1 MLIKKGFSYKVKLFA
16 YLSLLTVIILIVVNS
31 WYFFYLRQTLSKQS
45 AEASRNTVIQLKN
58 ATEIM
63 LKDANRSLMQLALD
77 PRVANFMVWNVN
89 DSEKDI
95 VDIIDFLRSA
105 HSSVAYNNYFSSCH
119 IMYMSSGISVNV
131 LTGRIQNMND
141 KETFK
146 YGSYIMDDFEL
157 LTKAREL
164 FQQQN
169 PKKDFKIYNID
180 TSGKKNIITVIKPIN
195 SASPNPEAVLVLTI
209 DASYFSDILNYTKI
223 NENAHVFILDKDG
236 KAVSNIENQFSSF
249 VGKQYAE
256 NVMDQMVRES
266 GSFTTEI
273 ENENCLVSFVQSEEY
288 GWKYIYT
295 IPTKEIYKNIKVS
308 VIYVSA
314 VSLICMFLGIGF
326 SYLLARKLYNPINK
340 LVNTVKGNSGDGVEK
355 IRIRNDIDY
364 IGENIQLLMDK
375 NKNFEELF
383 EENFTLLKNTLL
395 NNLLKSTV
403 VIDEQVWEKLMF
415 YKCNLLKEARYY
427 VCVMGIDD
435 FESFS
440 HDYSERQIGMLQIYQ
455 TGIIYEVCN
464 ESSNFVVEV
473 VRLNNYEL
481 GLIVSASPEAGDE
494 TETKERLEALIE
506 KLQQRIVENARY
518 TVTIGVG
525 SECGSIDNLMLSY
538 NEAMS
543 AYGYKVIKGTN
554 GIIHI
559 NDIPKVQEWYYV
571 HPVDIEK
578 RIFKFMKAGDR
589 EEVFKALDSYFEYA
603 KKNISDYTVIRYT
616 HFHLL
621 DATLKC
627 CLDMAINI
635 NDVFP
640 EKTNLFNEILAQKS
654 LAAMNVWLKNLFQT
668 ILDYIC
674 TKKNNKTEDIIK
686 RALDFINENYNSA
699 DMSLESVSES
709 MDFSVSYLAKLFKDS
724 TGRSIKEYIT
734 ERRIMEAKLLLE
746 TSTLKVKEIGEQ
758 VGYPNTQSFINIFKK
773 YEGLTPGEYHDQKFK
788 KL

>member
-1 MLIKKGFSYKVKLFA
+1 MLIVADTF
-16 YLSLLTVIILIVVNS
+16 
-31 WYFFYLRQTLSKQS
+31 YFIYMERTLKEQT
-45 AEASRNTVIQLKN
+45 AEASRNTVVQLKN

-63 LKDANRSLMQLALD
+63 LRDANRSLMQLALD
-77 PRVANFMVWNVN
+77 PRVANFMTWNLH
-89 DSEKDI
+89 DDEKDI
-95 VDIIDFLRSA
+95 VDIIDFLRST
-105 HSSVAYNNYFSSCH
+105 HSAVAYNNYFSSCH
-119 IMYMSSGISVNV
+119 IIYTGSGVTVNV
-131 LTGRIQNMND
+131 FTGRIQNMND

-146 YGSYIMDDFEL
+146 YGNAYLTDDMEL
-157 LTKAREL
+157 LQGAKENFL
-164 FQQQN
+164 EQN
-169 PKKDFKIYNID
+169 PKRDFKIYNLD
-180 TSGKKNIITVIKPIN
+180 TSGKKNIIAVVKPIN
-195 SASPNPEAVLVLTI
+195 SSLLNPEALLVLTI
-209 DASYFSDILNYTKI
+209 DASYFSDVLNYTKI
-223 NENAHVFILDKDG
+223 NDNAHVFIVDGDG
-236 KAVSNIENQFSSF
+236 KAVSNIDSRFSAF
-249 VGKQYAE
+249 VDRQYAE
-256 NVMDQMVRES
+256 NILKHMDKES
-266 GSFTTEI
+266 GSFTADI
-273 ENENCLVSFVQSEEY
+273 ENESCLISFVQSEEY

-295 IPTKEIYKNIKVS
+295 IPTGEIYKTIS
-308 VIYVSA
+308 LSILYVSLL
-314 VSLICMFLGIGF
+314 SLACMALGVVF
-326 SYLLARKLYNPINK
+326 SYLLAVRLYNPIHK
-340 LVNTVKGNSGDGVEK
+340 LVNAVKDNAAVKTGK
-355 IRIRNDIDY
+355 IENDIDY
-364 IGENIQLLMDK
+364 IGQNIKLLIDK
-375 NKNFEELF
+375 NKDFENLF
-383 EENFTLLKNTLL
+383 NENFPLLKNSLL
-395 NNLLKSTV
+395 SDLLKNKY
-403 VIDEQVWEKLMF
+403 VIDGQLWEKLRF
-415 YKCNLLKEARYY
+415 YQCNLLDNAKYF
-427 VCVMGIDD
+427 VCFVGIDD
-435 FESFS
+435 FDAFS
-440 HDYSERQIGMLQIYQ
+440 QDYSERQIGMLQIYQ
-455 TGIIYEVCN
+455 TGLIYEVCN
-464 ESSNFVVEV
+464 EQSQSAIEV
-473 VRLNNYEL
+473 VKLSSYEL
-481 GLIVSASPEAGDE
+481 GLVVSILPDGQNDVRSQLD
-494 TETKERLEALIE
+494 RLVGEIQ
-506 KLQQRIVENARY
+506 KRIVENTKY
-518 TVTIGVG
+518 TVTIGIG
-525 SECGSIDNLMLSY
+525 SECDNIGGLMLSFK
-538 NEAMS
+538 EAGS

-578 RIFKFMKAGDR
+578 KIFKFMKAGDR

-603 KKNISDYTVIRYT
+603 RKNISDYTVIRYT

-734 ERRIMEAKLLLE
+734 ERRIVEAKLLLE